1 MFATPKSRKDW
12 SVVNI
17 TKQCA
22 PRSMKCSHLVG
33 ALGESLPLIATDLRP
48 CRVWCST
55 CGGGQPALIGPI
67 PPQPLLQCPTSKQN
81 FCVAHFSI
89 QSPQTWALGV
99 ANSVASP
106 GQRLSQAS
114 SIVQVA
120 ARRNL
125 EILYP
130 QQMCGVER
138 GRTFRP
144 SVVVTSGP
152 SGTRGPPPQSGIS
165 KFFLNPSHSSGV
177 RIVWHPAQFY
187 RGLAVANPWKPSIM
201 WWGAVNPG
209 SRGVSRGPTSP
220 SDRSTYREGKTLIW
234 QVKTQTQREKSE
246 KSQTYNLMIQ
256 RSKN

>member
-1 MFATPKSRKDW
+1 M
-12 SVVNI
+12 
-17 TKQCA
+17 
-22 PRSMKCSHLVG
+22 
-33 ALGESLPLIATDLRP
+33 
-48 CRVWCST
+48 
-55 CGGGQPALIGPI
+55 IGPI
-67 PPQPLLQCPTSKQN
+67 CQPLLQCPTSKQN

-120 ARRNL
+120 AGRNL

-152 SGTRGPPPQSGIS
+152 SGTRGGVCRPKVELANSFSTPAIVLVSGLCDTRLSSTEVWLLPTLESPQSCG
-165 KFFLNPSHSSGV
+165 GE
-177 RIVWHPAQFY
+177 
-187 RGLAVANPWKPSIM
+187 
-201 WWGAVNPG
+201 
-209 SRGVSRGPTSP
+209 
-220 SDRSTYREGKTLIW
+220 RSTLGAAA
-234 QVKTQTQREKSE
+234 
-246 KSQTYNLMIQ
+246 SQEDRLPHPTGQHTERARL
-256 RSKN
+256 